1 MIAGSRQL
9 PVQHITVRVPWHDNG
24 WKGTFCNKPCVN
36 SSCTVLPRIAT
47 GRNDQHEAE
56 MAGHSIEDLDQ
67 KDYPPCVDEHVTM
80 MASFSQVLNKNH
92 PYTLSAPETHGHF
105 ESTPH
110 TIRPYSVA
118 AIPFRWML
126 KENADTRRE
135 ELQLDYAPDREPKL
149 SWKDAWIQ
157 EGKNQRVML
166 DSFFSAV
173 KPQESLVFFYAK
185 RTPLIEDPRRVIV
198 GVGRVNSVD
207 EPTEYRYKKDKPV
220 NAISGFLWE
229 LGINHSIR
237 EKGKE
242 GFLLPYQQLLEL
254 AETDVG
260 IDLEACTAFSPDEYF
275 ENYSYGSEL
284 LPQDGA
290 IASLL
295 SIEKAIKAMRDYFEA
310 PWDEYL
316 TWIDKEL
323 NRLWTI
329 RGAFPGLGAAF
340 NAFGLPH
347 GNLLA
352 WYLCSNLQETE
363 SPWPLLESALS
374 DPSSLPEYLQQGIGN
389 TLCQKWLL
397 LPTERRALL
406 KLVSRFTLTNEQAE
420 RWYQQTE
427 RNKADIDITDADI
440 LANPYQIYEKDRLQF
455 DAVAFSIIDRGLF
468 PPENLRKYF
477 PIPEPSLIKEAIDK
491 RRIRALMIQ
500 TLEVAGNHG
509 HTLLPDK
516 WLIQQVRD
524 RAMKPECPLDI
535 DTLGVVNDFL
545 TPFVKAIELNNGHNG
560 FQLDRYVE
568 TGQLIKSTITKRQ
581 QGNLHDGDYAWA
593 TLVDSAIDINAKRT
607 FDDYEKDARQEKSV
621 ALEML
626 YKSRVSVLMG
636 AAGTGKSTL
645 IKALCA
651 IDNVASGGILLLAP
665 TGKARVRLEQTSGQF
680 GKGKTIAQ
688 FLNGLQ
694 RYDGNTGRY
703 YINASGVKSSAH
715 KTVVID
721 ECSMLTEEQLAA
733 VLDALKGVERLIL
746 VGDPKQ
752 LPPIGAGR
760 PYVDIVQ
767 QLSPENIDSLFP
779 RVSSCYAEL
788 TITRRQQD
796 EGLGERVDILLANIF
811 SGKSQDAGA
820 DEVWNILD
828 NDKTPYVKLVKWNQ
842 PDQLQALIFSELSE
856 ELKIKNV
863 DEEQILF
870 EQSLGGVIS
879 EYNGNKNIFFNNKF
893 SNNSGAAESVEN
905 WQVLSPIRQTEA
917 GVLSIN
923 RNVQHRFRKRF
934 IDLATRNGKQKK
946 IITSPAGAEGII
958 YGDKVINVVNSSKR
972 FVYPNKEHHYVANGD
987 IGVVVGHRRT
997 KKKDWKPTEIEVEF
1011 STQPGFSYKYEP
1023 KEFSSQEA
1031 TPPLELAYALT
1042 VHKTQGSEFGTTF
1055 VIIPNPCRLLSRE
1068 MLYTAL
1074 TRHKNKV
1081 VILHQGDFK
1090 ELIKFS
1096 NEGYSDIAKRMT
1108 NLFKASRPFEVTV
1121 NNTNVFLDSNLIYK
1135 TERGELVRS
1144 KSEWIIADKLH
1155 AAGIDYQYEYSL
1167 LLDGFERFPDFT
1179 IIDDDSGE
1187 RWYWEHNGMLS
1198 NDNYRQRWERKL
1210 AAYKREGILP
1220 LEEGGGV
1227 NGTLLIT
1234 EESLGVGL
1242 DAKRIS
1248 QLINTINGT

>member
-36 SSCTVLPRIAT
+36 TSCTVLPRIAT
-47 GRNDQHEAE
+47 GRNDPHEAE

-67 KDYPPCVDEHVTM
+67 KGYPPCVDEHVTM

-105 ESTPH
+105 ENTPY

-149 SWKDAWIQ
+149 SWNDAWIQ

-207 EPTEYRYKKDKPV
+207 EPTEYRYKMDKPV

-229 LGINHSIR
+229 RGINHSIR

-275 ENYSYGSEL
+275 EKYSYGSEL

-323 NRLWTI
+323 NRLWTV

-397 LPTERRALL
+397 LPAERRALL

-500 TLEVAGNHG
+500 TLEIAGNHG

-651 IDNVASGGILLLAP
+651 IANVASGGILLLAP

-796 EGLGERVDILLANIF
+796 QGLGERVDILLANIF

-842 PDQLQALIFSELSE
+842 PDKLQGLIFSELSE

-923 RNVQHRFRKRF
+923 RNIQHRFRKRF
-934 IDLATRNGKQKK
+934 IDLATRKGKQKK

-972 FVYPNKEHHYVANGD
+972 YVYPNKEQHYVANGD

-997 KKKDWKPTEIEVEF
+997 TKKDWKPTAIEVEF

-1023 KEFSSQEA
+1023 REFSSQEA
-1031 TPPLELAYALT
+1031 MPPLELAYALT

-1108 NLFKASRPFEVTV
+1108 NLFKALRPFEVTV
-1121 NNTNVFLDSNLIYK
+1121 NNTSVFLDSNLIYK

-1155 AAGIDYQYEYSL
+1155 AAGIDYQYEHSL

-1179 IIDDDSGE
+1179 IIDDDSGK

-1210 AAYKREGILP
+1210 AAYKQEGILP
-1220 LEEGGGV
+1220 LEEGVGV

-1234 EESLGVGL
+1234 EERSGVGL
-1242 DAKRIS
+1242 DADRIS

>member
-1 MIAGSRQL
+1 MISGSRKL

-36 SSCTVLPRIAT
+36 TSCTVLPRIAT
-47 GRNDQHEAE
+47 GRNDPHEAE

-105 ESTPH
+105 ENTPY

-126 KENADTRRE
+126 KENADMRRE
-135 ELQLDYAPDREPKL
+135 ELQLGYAPDREPKL

-198 GVGRVNSVD
+198 GVGRVKSVD

-229 LGINHSIR
+229 RGINHSIR

-329 RGAFPGLGAAF
+329 RGAFSGLGAAF

-352 WYLCSNLQETE
+352 WYLCSNLQERE

-389 TLCQKWLL
+389 TLCQKWQL
-397 LPTERRALL
+397 LPAERRALL
-406 KLVSRFTLTNEQAE
+406 ELISRFTLTNKQAE

-427 RNKADIDITDADI
+427 RNKADIDISDADI
-440 LANPYQIYEKDRLQF
+440 LANPYQIYEKDRLQL
-455 DAVAFSIIDRGLF
+455 DAIAFSIIDRGLF

-491 RRIRALMIQ
+491 RRIRSLMIQ
-500 TLEVAGNHG
+500 TLEDARNHG
-509 HTLLPDK
+509 HTLLPDN

-545 TPFVKAIELNNGHNG
+545 TPFVKAIELNDGNNG
-560 FQLDRYVE
+560 FQLDRYVD

-581 QGNLHDGDYAWA
+581 QGKLHDGEYAWA
-593 TLVDSAIDINAKRT
+593 TLVDSAIDSNSKRT
-607 FDDYEKDARQEKSV
+607 FDVNEKDARQEKSV

-626 YKSRVSVLMG
+626 YRSRISVLMG

-694 RYDGNTGRY
+694 RYDGSTGRY
-703 YINASGVKSSAH
+703 YMNASGVKSSAH

-733 VLDALKGVERLIL
+733 VLDALKGVDRLIL

-767 QLSPENIDSLFP
+767 QFLPENIDSLFP
-779 RVSSCYAEL
+779 KVSSCYADL

-796 EGLGERVDILLANIF
+796 QGPGERVDILLANIF

-842 PDQLQALIFSELSE
+842 PDQLQALITQEIVQELNLESEH
-856 ELKIKNV
+856 
-863 DEEQILF
+863 DEVGF
-870 EQSLGGVIS
+870 ECSLGGTSS
-879 EYNGNKNIFFNNKF
+879 EYNGKTYVFFNTAYQGKP
-893 SNNSGAAESVEN
+893 GASEKAEN
-905 WQVLSPIRQTEA
+905 WQILSPHRAAQS
-917 GVLSIN
+917 GVEVIN
-923 RNVQHRFRKRF
+923 RLIQAKFRRNALDMAALTGYAKR
-934 IDLATRNGKQKK
+934 IPK
-946 IITSPAGAEGII
+946 PAGPQGIVW
-958 YGDKVINVVNSSKR
+958 GDKVINIQNNGKR
-972 FVYPNKEHHYVANGD
+972 KVYPDKENHYVANGD
-987 IGVVVGHRRT
+987 IGIVTGYY
-997 KKKDWKPTEIEVEF
+997 KKKGQKYYDQIDVEL
-1011 STQPGFSYKYEP
+1011 SSQAGFSYKYWP
-1023 KEFSSQEA
+1023 SEFSGEESS
-1031 TPPLELAYALT
+1031 PPLELAYALT

-1096 NEGYSDIAKRMT
+1096 NESYSDIAKRMT

-1121 NNTNVFLDSNLIYK
+1121 NNTSVFLDSNLIYK

-1155 AAGIDYQYEYSL
+1155 AAGIDYQYEHPL
-1167 LLDGFERFPDFT
+1167 ILDGFERFPDFT
-1179 IIDDDSGE
+1179 IIDDDSGK

-1210 AAYKREGILP
+1210 AAYKQEGILP

-1234 EESLGVGL
+1234 EERSGVGL
-1242 DAKRIS
+1242 DADRIS